1 MVTVYLTDD
10 AARDLEELYQFIAMN
25 DAPEKADYV
34 LDQIEKSFSSLSEIP
49 ERGTYPKEL
58 QALGIHDFR
67 EVFFKPYRIIYQ
79 ASRKRVY
86 ILMIADGRREMR
98 SLLERRLMS

>member
-10 AARDLEELYQFIAMN
+10 AARDLEELYQFIALN
-25 DAPEKADYV
+25 DAPENADYV
-34 LDQIEKSFSSLSEIP
+34 LDQIEKAFSSLSGMP

-58 QALGIHDFR
+58 QAVGIRDFR
-67 EVFFKPYRIIYQ
+67 ELFFKPYRIIY
-79 ASRKRVY
+79 RVIGKSVY
-86 ILMIADGRREMR
+86 VLLIADGRREMR